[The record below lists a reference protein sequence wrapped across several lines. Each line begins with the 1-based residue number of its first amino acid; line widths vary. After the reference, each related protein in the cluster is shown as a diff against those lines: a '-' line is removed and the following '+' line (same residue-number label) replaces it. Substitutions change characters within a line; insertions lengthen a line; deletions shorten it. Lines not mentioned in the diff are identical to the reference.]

1 MMMMTIIA
9 TIISMHVCNL
19 YSIRKTFEK
28 PDTNEGQT
36 SKFHLKFD
44 ILLRFLLHF
53 TLIHSRSFSFFMY
66 AHCVHLYRCQV
77 SCICV
82 SAYLEESIQEMHDI
96 LDLILILYFCA
107 LAKHDV
113 IFLSLFYI
121 HSASSCNVRFY
132 FQFFFLLLHFY
143 SFFIS
148 QTRNLHFHLQQEG
161 REKIQNQRRNKKS
174 KLIET

>member
-1 MMMMTIIA
+1 MMMMTIIS

-53 TLIHSRSFSFFMY
+53 TLIHSRSFSYFMY

-82 SAYLEESIQEMHDI
+82 STHLEESIQEMHDI

-107 LAKHDV
+107 SAKHDV

-121 HSASSCNVRFY
+121 HSASSCNARFY

-143 SFFIS
+143 SFFLFL
-148 QTRNLHFHLQQEG
+148 R
-161 REKIQNQRRNKKS
+161 RETCIFICNKKEGKTYRMRGEIKS
-174 KLIET
+174 LN